1 MAIYEIKS
9 AQNLLIETDAV
20 HVFTD
25 HLVSHKT
32 ASYNPVIIEYKGY
45 SAILEHERTN
55 RGVYLEESNR
65 EKNKVNNVELSSR
78 MNELES
84 TPNIISDSIK
94 IKVDE
99 YNEDLDNVKKIS
111 QETIAYWHKFKL
123 DNDIERQA
131 IYPKD
136 RNKIFLLIF
145 SMIIIEG
152 ILNSFFFAQASSSG
166 LIGGLAIAIGLSS
179 VNVLIAVIAALG
191 LHRSNHKQPKTSLFG
206 WLFLVLAIVVACILA
221 LLVGHY
227 RTALDLKSEQP
238 KFDAVKSII
247 ESPFGIQTFDSWILV
262 IFSIIIFLV
271 AAWKWYKNDDA
282 YPGFGDIDR
291 RKENAYDI
299 YSEQRVFTNEQLEKL
314 KNEQLHAFKLNVA
327 KLHEEFNRI
336 TYAKEQYERHHHEF
350 TSFLKS
356 QISEYDTFCYQARE
370 LFSDKT
376 LQILELPAVIDKEPK
391 KIEFDMLNSSLCD
404 DLNDEYHSIK
414 IKYDEF
420 VINELSNI
428 QQKLEGFVLKSIEG
442 DGYDRSAS

>member
-9 AQNLLIETDAV
+9 AQKLLTETDAV

-32 ASYNPVIIEYKGY
+32 ANYNPVTIEYKGY
-45 SAILEHERTN
+45 SAILEHERMN
-55 RGVYLEESNR
+55 RGIYLEESNR
-65 EKNKVNNVELSSR
+65 EKNKVNNVELSSI

-99 YNEDLDNVKKIS
+99 YNEDLDNVRKTS
-111 QETIAYWHKFKL
+111 QETTAYWHKFKL

-136 RNKIFLLIF
+136 RKSIWLSLSI
-145 SMIIIEG
+145 MIIFEG
-152 ILNSFFFAQASSSG
+152 ILNCFFFAKANSSG
-166 LIGGLAIAIGLSS
+166 LIGGFAIAIVLSV
-179 VNVLIAVIAALG
+179 VNVGFACIAAFG
-191 LHRSNHKQPKTSLFG
+191 LRRSNHKQPKISLFS
-206 WLFLVLAIVVACILA
+206 WLFLVLAIVGACILA

-227 RTALDLKSEQP
+227 RTALDLNWEQAH
-238 KFDAVKSII
+238 FDAVKSII
-247 ESPFGIQTFDSWILV
+247 DSPFGIQTFDSWILV

-271 AAWKWYKNDDA
+271 AAWKWYKDDDA

-314 KNEQLHAFKLNVA
+314 KNEQLYAFKLNVA

-376 LQILELPAVIDKEPK
+376 LQILELPAVIDKESK
-391 KIEFDMLNSSLCD
+391 KIEFELLNSSLCD
-404 DLNDEYHSIK
+404 DLNDEYRSIK